1 MRVSQVTFE
10 VDNRNITPHEPAGRV
25 ILSMTISLNY
35 LPDKIMTT
43 RKNIFDHFRAHPQVS
58 VLVIGAGINGVGTFR
73 DLALQ
78 GVDVLL
84 VEKGDYCSGSSAAST
99 RQAHGGLRYLEHGE
113 FRLVRESLLERNRL
127 LLNAPHAV
135 ELLQTTIPIYKWFS
149 GILNAPLKFI
159 GVLKRPSER
168 GYLVI
173 KLGMMMYDWFTRNH
187 RVTPTHKMLNRT
199 QALAQHPHL
208 NPDIIGAATYY
219 DCLMPQAERIAVE
232 LVLDAEAAFDGA
244 RALNYCSVIGGSG
257 DSVQIKDEVSGE
269 VFSIQ
274 PKVVINASGAWID
287 FVNRSMQHNTRFIG
301 GTRGSHIVVDYPE
314 LLKTLSGSVIYF
326 ENTDGR
332 LGVFEPFRGKVII
345 GATDIRTDDPDSV
358 VCSDEEIDY
367 FMQFSSHVLP
377 GIKVDRSQIVFH
389 FCGVRPL
396 PASDVEFVGLV
407 SRDHSIRVVEP
418 DDSIRFP
425 VYSLVG
431 GKWTTF
437 RAFSEQVADKVLGF
451 LGKSRQMTTENTPI
465 GGGKDYPRTEAAR
478 ELWLKQV
485 QSSTSIS
492 MERLQTLFERYGTRA
507 EVIAQFIMA
516 EQDTPLRHQPTYSQ
530 REIMFLAANESVIHL
545 DDMILRRSLIGMLG
559 LIDGDGLQQLGEIV
573 GGVLGWSAA
582 QNQQE
587 IERTADILQHKHGV
601 PAERLTIPA

>member
-1 MRVSQVTFE
+1 
-10 VDNRNITPHEPAGRV
+10 
-25 ILSMTISLNY
+25 
-35 LPDKIMTT
+35 MTT
-43 RKNIFDHFRAHPQVS
+43 HQAKLDHLRAHPQVS
-58 VLVIGAGINGVGTFR
+58 VLVIGGGINGIGTFH

-127 LLNAPHAV
+127 LVNAPHAI
-135 ELLQTTIPIYKWFS
+135 ELLKTTIPIYKRFS

-159 GVLKRPSER
+159 GVLKKPGER
-168 GYLVI
+168 GYVVV
-173 KLGMMMYDWFTRNH
+173 KLGMMMYDWFTRSN
-187 RVTPTHKMLNRT
+187 RVTPTHKMLGRG
-199 QALAQHPHL
+199 QALAEHKHL

-232 LVLDAEAAFDGA
+232 LVLDAETAFEGA
-244 RALNYCSVIGGSG
+244 RALNYCSVISGAG
-257 DSVQIKDEVSGE
+257 DSVQIKDELSGE
-269 VFSIQ
+269 IFAVQ
-274 PKVVINASGAWID
+274 PQVVINAGGAWID
-287 FVNRSMQHNTRFIG
+287 FINRSMQHPTRFIG
-301 GTRGSHIVVDYPE
+301 GTKGSHIVVDHPE
-314 LLKTLSGSVIYF
+314 LLKTLNGSAIYF
-326 ENTDGR
+326 ENKDGR
-332 LGVFEPFRGKVII
+332 LGIIEPFRDKVII

-358 VCSDEEIDY
+358 VCTEEEIDY
-367 FMQFSSHVLP
+367 FMQFWSQVLP
-377 GIKVDRSQIVFH
+377 GITVDRSQIVFH

-451 LGKSRQMTTENTPI
+451 LSKPRQMTTENTPI
-465 GGGKDYPRTEAAR
+465 GGGKGYPRTDTAR

-485 QSSTSIS
+485 QSSTGIS
-492 MERLQTLFERYGTRA
+492 AERLQSLFGRYGTRA
-507 EVIAQFIMA
+507 EVMAQFIM
-516 EQDTPLRHQPTYSQ
+516 EEPDVPLRHQPTYSQ
-530 REIMFLAANESVIHL
+530 REIIFLAANESVTHL
-545 DDMILRRSLIGMLG
+545 DDIILRRSLIGMLG
-559 LIDGDGLQQLGEIV
+559 LIDGDVLQHLGEIV
-573 GGVLGWSAA
+573 GSVLGWSLA
-582 QNQQE
+582 QIQQE
-587 IERTADILQHKHGV
+587 IERSAEILQHKHGV
-601 PAERLTIPA
+601 PAERLKVPA